1 MKSGFLTKLLAIAAI
16 ALFCTFGVMQPVQ
29 AKLFKPSEVSTKE
42 AREKLNAGL
51 TGQYGQDIKSVIESL
66 RFAVQLPAD
75 APNLNQAQTDA
86 KFKINAFAARYRRDK
101 EVGGLRSY
109 TTLRTALNNLG
120 SYYTRSTKRVVPQ
133 KVRDR
138 VLVELDR
145 VEQAL
150 AQGD

>member
-1 MKSGFLTKLLAIAAI
+1 
-16 ALFCTFGVMQPVQ
+16 
-29 AKLFKPSEVSTKE
+29 
-42 AREKLNAGL
+42 
-51 TGQYGQDIKSVIESL
+51 
-66 RFAVQLPAD
+66 
-75 APNLNQAQTDA
+75 
-86 KFKINAFAARYRRDK
+86 
-101 EVGGLRSY
+101 LRSY